1 MLVSMLISFL
11 TLTLGLIV
19 VLYFINTDP
28 SFHFN
33 ESLRRNQ
40 VNPVELHLR
49 TANEIISFLF
59 LFGLMSVSILMTSKS
74 KVESSQSQ
82 EQVFMNI
89 LKACEKF
96 KATNRLSEN
105 EAQQMWESTLLKK
118 RQEELDA
125 RDEDEV
131 YETDSTFSLQLFRI
145 LFEFDPQDRTS
156 TI

>member
-11 TLTLGLIV
+11 TLTLGLVV

-28 SFHFN
+28 SYHFN
-33 ESLRRNQ
+33 ESLRRNR
-40 VNPVELHLR
+40 VNPVESHLR

-59 LFGLMSVSILMTSKS
+59 LLGLMSVSILMTSKS

-82 EQVFMNI
+82 EQIFIDI
-89 LKACEKF
+89 LKKCEEL
-96 KATNRLSEN
+96 KANNQLSED
-105 EAQQMWESTLLKK
+105 EAGKMWKLALSKK

-131 YETDSTFSLQLFRI
+131 YETDTTFSVQLFKI
-145 LFEFDPQDRTS
+145 LFEFDPRDITS
-156 TI
+156 VM